1 MSKTV
6 RDEIILASSSQSR
19 KNLLKGAGVSFEAIS
34 PNVDEDEVKH
44 SLQVSGISALE
55 TAVTLAEL
63 KASRISRQF
72 PDYFVVGADQML
84 ECGGVW
90 FDKPPDMD
98 HARAHL
104 AALRGKTH
112 SLHNA
117 VCVVKAGQ
125 VIWHYVNEAK
135 LEMRP
140 FSDEFLEWYLK
151 EAGEEILWSV
161 GAYQLEA
168 TGSQLFYKVEGDF
181 FSILGLPLLPL
192 LDFLRNHKVVLT

>member
-1 MSKTV
+1 MSETV

-19 KNLLKGAGVSFEAIS
+19 KNLLKNAGVSFEPIS
-34 PNVDEDEVKH
+34 PNVDEDEVKY
-44 SLQVSGISALE
+44 SMQSAGVSAAD
-55 TAVTLAEL
+55 TAVSLAEL
-63 KASRISRQF
+63 KAMRISRDF
-72 PDYFVVGADQML
+72 PNHFVVGADQML
-84 ECGGVW
+84 ECGDVW
-90 FDKPPDMD
+90 FDKPADME

-104 AALRGKTH
+104 MALRGKTH

-125 VIWHYVNEAK
+125 VIWHYKNEAR

-140 FSDEFLEWYLK
+140 FSEEFLDMYLA

-161 GAYQLEA
+161 GAYQLEGLGA
-168 TGSQLFYKVEGDF
+168 QLFYKVDGDF

-192 LDFLRNHKVVLT
+192 LDFLRGHKVVMP